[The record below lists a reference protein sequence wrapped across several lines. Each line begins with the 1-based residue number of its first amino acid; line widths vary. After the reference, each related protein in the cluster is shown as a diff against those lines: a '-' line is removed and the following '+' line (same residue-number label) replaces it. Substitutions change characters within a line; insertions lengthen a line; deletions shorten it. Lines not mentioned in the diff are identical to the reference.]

1 MPGIPR
7 ARREVPIILTAGAL
21 RSFAS
26 AYRAAALALP
36 DLGFAALFIVA
47 QLRDGVG
54 AVAPWFVLAAVL
66 VGIFIRR
73 LDLESWALFIPGGL
87 TGRVEAAFGP
97 RAATTAASVVI
108 VERILL
114 AALASVIFGRYA
126 ASLIFALTGVT
137 RLPLIIAAAADLT
150 SVFALAV
157 VGWLW
162 LRARRGWLLPVER
175 RTQHVW
181 IAVGILL
188 VLALWAGLTAAFSW
202 RQSQQALLENPAP
215 LTTAGWWAAV
225 VALAMFARTAP
236 VIGVGDS
243 LPRIARELE
252 PPRSVGLR
260 RTAVLTGI
268 YGLAVT
274 TLLAF
279 LYVALVPAAD
289 DVRWI
294 DAPLLAVAFNVAAPA
309 WLNTLLALA
318 VVTAAALLLGQAA
331 RAALWG
337 AESAVARLADRKVLS
352 VLFRTRDPKFGRHA
366 AAIDSVAIAVA
377 AAVVMSGASPA
388 WLTSAYAL
396 SVIATFVLQIVA
408 LLRLRRTPAG
418 RELRL
423 PLNLHAA
430 GREWATGT
438 WTLLIVL
445 TLSGVAALVNYEAGA
460 IGAALAI
467 IALAGV
473 LAARPAETVTPD
485 ASDVDASDLLPSKQ
499 LSFGPLEA
507 RPRTIL
513 VPVRNPNWLAH
524 VDAALRTS
532 RDHDVVIMVAR
543 MIGLDTDEESIDE
556 TRPTASERLVFS
568 RALALAER
576 YGRSVRLLI
585 VPARDIFDAL
595 VAAAQQ
601 LQVSEIYVGESA
613 SISADAQAQLL
624 GQAWER
630 APRSDQH
637 VRLVIHH
644 RSGRTDVYHLGAHA
658 PSLNARDL
666 DLIHSIW
673 LDAVKSVGR
682 HVHHHDIVRAA
693 LTQMAEQL
701 SGPDRDDALEAI
713 RTVAK
718 PADELA
724 AVLRTRDYARLR
736 DMVRNRPPSELG
748 ELLAALALEDQAIVF
763 RLLPRKDAAATFEY
777 LPQDARESL
786 LKTLSKEQVASILN
800 DMAPDDRTMFLEE
813 LPAAATRELLS
824 LLTPQERAI
833 ALTLLGYP
841 DKSVGRLMTPDY
853 VAVHEDWTVQEV
865 LDYIR
870 RHGQDSETL
879 NVIYIVDDHGVLID
893 DVRIREILLAD
904 PSRRVSEI
912 MDRHFVALKATDDQ
926 QTAVSVFRQYD
937 RSALPV
943 TDTAGMLIGIVT
955 VDDVLDVAETEA
967 TKDIQRIGGS
977 EALDEPYMAIA
988 FSTMIRK
995 RAGWLTALFVGE
1007 MLTATAMGFFE
1018 AEISRAVVLALFVPL
1033 IISSGGNSGSQASTL
1048 VIRALALGE
1057 VHLRDWW
1064 RVMRRELAA
1073 GLALGGILATIGFM
1087 RISIWSAFSD
1097 VYGQHWLLVA
1107 ITVAIALVG
1116 IVLWGTLVGSLLPF
1130 ALRRL
1135 GFDPAASSA
1144 PFVATLV
1151 DVTGLVIYFS
1161 VALIVLHGTLL

>member
-1 MPGIPR
+1 M
-7 ARREVPIILTAGAL
+7 L

-36 DLGFAALFIVA
+36 DLGFAALFVMA
-47 QLRDGVG
+47 QVRAQVG
-54 AVAPWFVLAAVL
+54 AAGPWFVLAAVL
-66 VGIFIRR
+66 VSLFIRR
-73 LDLESWALFIPGGL
+73 LDVESWALFVPGGL
-87 TGRVEAAFGP
+87 AGRADAAFGP
-97 RAATTAASVVI
+97 RAAAAAAGVVV

-114 AALASVIFGRYA
+114 AALACVVLGHYA
-126 ASLIFALTGVT
+126 ASLLLALTGVR
-137 RLPLIIAAAADLT
+137 RLPPIVVAAADLT
-150 SVFALAV
+150 SLFAIAV
-157 VGWLW
+157 LGWLW
-162 LRARRGWLLPVER
+162 LRARRGWLLSLAR

-181 IAVGILL
+181 TAVAILIA
-188 VLALWAGLTAAFSW
+188 LAIWASASAGAWW
-202 RQSQQALLENPAP
+202 RPARAALLQEPTQ
-215 LTTAGWWAAV
+215 LTSAGWWAIV
-225 VALAMFARTAP
+225 VALAAFAGTSP

-260 RTAVLTGI
+260 RIAVLTGI

-274 TLLAF
+274 TLLSF

-289 DVRWI
+289 DTRWM
-294 DAPLLAVAFNVAAPA
+294 DAPLVAIAFRVAGPVWLRTVLAF
-309 WLNTLLALA
+309 L
-318 VVTAAALLLGQAA
+318 VVLGAALLLAQAG

-337 AESAVARLADRKVLS
+337 GESVIAGLAERRLLSGVL
-352 VLFRTRDPKFGRHA
+352 RARDPRFGRQA
-366 AAIDSVAIAVA
+366 AAIDTVAAAVA
-377 AAVVMSGASPA
+377 AAVVMSGASTA
-388 WLTSAYAL
+388 WLTSAYAF
-396 SVIATFVLQIVA
+396 SVIATFVLQIVV
-408 LLRLRRTPAG
+408 LVRLRRMRPAA
-418 RELRL
+418 LQL
-423 PLNLHAA
+423 PLNLRIA
-430 GREWATGT
+430 GREWAMGA
-438 WTLLIVL
+438 WTLL
-445 TLSGVAALVNYEAGA
+445 TLLAGGGAAMLVRYEAGA
-460 IGAALAI
+460 IAAAVAIAALAS
-467 IALAGV
+467 V
-473 LAARPAETVTPD
+473 LAVRAGRTASADAPDLD
-485 ASDVDASDLLPSKQ
+485 ASELLPSAQ

-532 RDHDVVIMVAR
+532 RDHDVVIMVVR
-543 MIGLDTDEESIDE
+543 IIGVDTDEEWTDD

-576 YGRSVRLLI
+576 YGRPVRLMI

-595 VAAAQQ
+595 VSAAQQ
-601 LQVSEIYVGESA
+601 LQASEIYVGESS

-630 APRSDQH
+630 APRSDLH

-658 PSLNARDL
+658 PSLNSRDL

-673 LDAVKSVGR
+673 LDAIKRIGP

-701 SGPDRDDALEAI
+701 SGPDRDEALEAI
-713 RTVAK
+713 RRVAK

-748 ELLAALALEDQAIVF
+748 ELLGALALEDQAVVF

-824 LLTPQERAI
+824 LLTPQERGI

-841 DKSVGRLMTPDY
+841 EKSVGRLMTPDY
-853 VAVHEDWTVQEV
+853 VAVHEEWTIQEV
-865 LDYIR
+865 LEYIR

-893 DVRIREILLAD
+893 DIRIREVLLTD

-912 MDRHFVALKATDDQ
+912 MDRHFVALKAADDQ

-943 TDTAGMLIGIVT
+943 TDSAGMLIGIVT

-988 FSTMIRK
+988 FGTMIRK

-1073 GLALGGILATIGFM
+1073 GLALGAILATIGFM